1 MQIDPEYANGF
12 MRLGLLYIEQENY
25 KEATKNLKI
34 STDLDDKDHNKYFN
48 LASAYNHL
56 EKWDEAAKA
65 AQSCIDIKKKFGGGW
80 LELGLAE
87 MGRRNR
93 TRAKKHFEQARSD
106 RDFRKLAER
115 KIDEINNPAKYEK

>member
-1 MQIDPEYANGF
+1 

-25 KEATKNLKI
+25 KEAAKNLKI
-34 STDLDDKDHNKYFN
+34 STDLDDKDHGKYFY
-48 LASAYNHL
+48 LATAYNQL

-65 AQSCIDIKKKFGGGW
+65 AQSCIDLKEKFGGGW

-87 MGRRNR
+87 MGKTNR
-93 TRAKKHFEQARSD
+93 TRAKNHFEQARND
-106 RDFRKLAER
+106 REFRKFAER

>member
-1 MQIDPEYANGF
+1 MQIDSEYANGF

-25 KEATKNLKI
+25 KEAAKNLKI

-48 LASAYNHL
+48 LASAYNQL

-65 AQSCIDIKKKFGGGW
+65 AQSCIDLKKKFGGGW

-87 MGRRNR
+87 MG
-93 TRAKKHFEQARSD
+93 KEI
-106 RDFRKLAER
+106 ER
-115 KIDEINNPAKYEK
+115 VQKSILSKRVMIETSENWQKER